1 METSPASRAL
11 EELGIPHRVFHHPS
25 LVLSLE
31 QAARERGQR
40 PEQIVRSILF
50 RLAENEYIMIL
61 AAGPAQISW
70 KALRRHLSQSRLT
83 MASEAEVLQVT
94 GFRVGTVSP
103 FGLLRPLKVLLD
115 ASVLKEKEI
124 SLGSGMPNT
133 GIILQSI
140 DLQRALGEVEVVN
153 LVENP

>member
-1 METSPASRAL
+1 
-11 EELGIPHRVFHHPS
+11 
-25 LVLSLE
+25 
-31 QAARERGQR
+31 
-40 PEQIVRSILF
+40 
-50 RLAENEYIMIL
+50 MIL

-103 FGLLRPLKVLLD
+103 FGLPRPLKVLLD

-133 GIILQSI
+133 GIIMQSA